1 VNKYW
6 RISSDQVVH
15 QFAGHSLR
23 VPPKSL
29 KIPAPGSPTYKRTV
43 FGDLDLTDEEI
54 DEIYRKR
61 EEQARKR
68 EARQRERAES
78 TDQQADEP
86 GTGEK

>member
-1 VNKYW
+1 V
-6 RISSDQVVH
+6 
-15 QFAGHSLR
+15 LR
-23 VPPKSL
+23 HR
-29 KIPAPGSPTYKRTV
+29 PALER
-43 FGDLDLTDEEI
+43 LTDEEI

-86 GTGEK
+86 GTSEQ

>member
-1 VNKYW
+1 LPPA
-6 RISSDQVVH
+6 RGLAQAPHRQV
-15 QFAGHSLR
+15 LR
-23 VPPKSL
+23 HR
-29 KIPAPGSPTYKRTV
+29 PALER
-43 FGDLDLTDEEI
+43 LTDEEI

-86 GTGEK
+86 GTSEQ